1 MNQKVF
7 LTNLL
12 SKYDEIKTKT
22 IIHIDTHQELP
33 YILFS
38 DKENT
43 IFIYDIINKKIIH
56 LLSEHFPRE
65 IIIKNLKFFNT
76 NDIKHINNF

>member
-1 MNQKVF
+1 MNQKIF
-7 LTNLL
+7 LTNPL

-43 IFIYDIINKKIIH
+43 IFISFIIIIRTFPRRNNNKKFKI
-56 LLSEHFPRE
+56 F
-65 IIIKNLKFFNT
+65 
-76 NDIKHINNF
+76 